1 MLNCAIYPRKSKAV
15 DNSDS
20 MDTQIDMCIRYLDD
34 KIGKNNYSVT
44 IYDKDY
50 GITGHSTK
58 QRKDFQRMMQDI
70 KDKKIQLVLIQRYD
84 RIARNVRDFCNLY
97 YDMEKNGCNLVSV
110 SQQIDTSTPYGKNF
124 MYMQA
129 SMAELE
135 WALSS
140 ERRKDANKYARSI
153 GKCTLSNQ
161 SIPLG
166 YKAEYIDGIRRMIKD
181 PEKEDVIIDIFDH
194 YKKYSN
200 YCGAAKFI
208 NNKYGLK
215 ITNNTVKNIIKNTCY
230 YGEYGGNVSFCE
242 PYISK
247 QEWSNL
253 QIYRAVIRN
262 DKRKSTEILF
272 SGLIRCP
279 ECRRLMRFMQKTS
292 KNGNI
297 YRYSHCEYHSAG
309 TCNYKKVKSELLL
322 ESMLIDYLNR
332 MIKEINSKSEEREE
346 KNKNYSAKIK
356 SLNEEK
362 ERLNTMFL
370 KGRISEKDYDA
381 EYVNLESLI
390 AEYEAYTSSQGQQI
404 KAFSYFNHG
413 WEIQYKELDKLNKK
427 IFWKNILKEIIV
439 DSDMNVVGIIFLE

>member
-1 MLNCAIYPRKSKAV
+1 MISCAIYPRKSKAV

-20 MDTQIDMCIRYLDD
+20 MDAQIDMCIRYLDD

-161 SIPLG
+161 SIPMG
-166 YKAEYIDGIRRMIKD
+166 YKAEYIDGIRRMVKD
-181 PEKEDVIIDIFDH
+181 AEKENVILDIFDH

-230 YGEYGGNVSFCE
+230 YGEYGGNASFCE

-247 QEWSNL
+247 EEWSNL
-253 QIYRAVIRN
+253 QIYRSVIRN

-292 KNGNI
+292 KNGNV
-297 YRYSHCEYHSAG
+297 YRYCHCEYHSNG
-309 TCNYKKVKSELLL
+309 TCDYRKVKSELLL
-322 ESMLIDYLNR
+322 ESMLIDYMNR
-332 MIKEINSKSEEREE
+332 MVKERDSKAEEQKE
-346 KNKNYSAKIK
+346 KNKNYVSRIK

-381 EYVNLESLI
+381 EYVKLESLI
-390 AEYEAYTSSQGQQI
+390 AEYEAYTSSQGHQT
-404 KAFSYFNHG
+404 KVFKHFKNG
-413 WEIQYKELDKLNKK
+413 WEFEYKELNKLNRK
-427 IFWKNILKEIIV
+427 IFWKNVLKEIIV
-439 DSDMNVVGIIFLE
+439 DSNMNVIGVIFLE

>member
-1 MLNCAIYPRKSKAV
+1 MISCAIYPRKSKAA

-44 IYDKDY
+44 IYNKDY

-97 YDMEKNGCNLVSV
+97 HDMEKNGCNLVSV

-140 ERRKDANKYARSI
+140 ERRKDANRYARSI
-153 GKCTLSNQ
+153 GKLTLANH
-161 SIPLG
+161 SIPMG
-166 YKAEYIDGIRRMIKD
+166 YKAEYIDGIRRMVKD
-181 PEKEDVIIDIFDH
+181 PDKEDIVLDIFNH
-194 YKKYSN
+194 YKQYSN
-200 YCGAAKFI
+200 YCRAAKYI
-208 NNKYGLK
+208 NDKYGIK
-215 ITNNTVKNIIKNTCY
+215 ISNNTVKNMIKNSCY
-230 YGEYGGNVSFCE
+230 YGEYCGNSNFCE
-242 PYISK
+242 PYLSK
-247 QEWSNL
+247 QEWDNL
-253 QIYRAVIRN
+253 QIHKPVIRN

-279 ECRRLMRFMQKTS
+279 ECHRLMRFMQKTS
-292 KNGNI
+292 KNGNV
-297 YRYSHCEYHSAG
+297 YRYSHCEYHSSG
-309 TCNYKKVKSELLL
+309 LCDFKKVKSELLL
-322 ESMLIDYLNR
+322 ESMLINYINKKIKDIDSKSKEQKIKKINYLN
-332 MIKEINSKSEEREE
+332 
-346 KNKNYSAKIK
+346 KIK
-356 SLNEEK
+356 GLTEEK

-381 EYVNLESLI
+381 EYVKLESLI

-404 KAFSYFNHG
+404 KAFSYFNYG

-427 IFWKNILKEIIV
+427 IFWKNILREIIV
-439 DSDMNVVGIIFLE
+439 DSDMNVVGVIFLE

>member
-1 MLNCAIYPRKSKAV
+1 MINCAIYPRKSKAV

-20 MDTQIDMCIRYLDD
+20 MDTQIDMCIRYLNE
-34 KIGKNNYSVT
+34 KIGKENYKVT
-44 IYDKDY
+44 LYDKDY

-140 ERRKDANKYARSI
+140 ERRKDANRYARSI
-153 GKCTLSNQ
+153 GKLTLANH
-161 SIPLG
+161 SIPMG
-166 YKAEYIDGIRRMIKD
+166 YKAEYIDGIRRMVKD
-181 PEKEDVIIDIFDH
+181 PDKEDIVLDIFNH
-194 YKKYSN
+194 YRQYSN
-200 YCGAAKFI
+200 YCRAAKYI
-208 NNKYGLK
+208 NDKYGIK
-215 ITNNTVKNIIKNTCY
+215 ISNNTVKNMIKNSCY
-230 YGEYGGNVSFCE
+230 YGEYCGNSNFCE
-242 PYISK
+242 PYLSK
-247 QEWSNL
+247 QEWDNL
-253 QIYRAVIRN
+253 QIRKPVIRN

-279 ECRRLMRFMQKTS
+279 ECHRLMRFMQKTS
-292 KNGNI
+292 KNGNV
-297 YRYSHCEYHSAG
+297 YRYSHCEYHSSG
-309 TCNYKKVKSELLL
+309 LCNFKKVKSELLL
-322 ESMLIDYLNR
+322 ESMLINYINKKNKDTDSESKEQKTKKINYLN
-332 MIKEINSKSEEREE
+332 
-346 KNKNYSAKIK
+346 KIK
-356 SLNEEK
+356 GLTEEK

-370 KGRISEKDYDA
+370 KGRISEKDYDT
-381 EYVNLESLI
+381 EYLRLESLI
-390 AEYEAYTSSQGQQI
+390 TEYKAYTSSQGHQI
-404 KAFSYFNHG
+404 KAFSCFNYE

-427 IFWKNILKEIIV
+427 IFWKNVLKEIIV
-439 DSDMNVVGIIFLE
+439 DSNMNVIGVIFLE